1 MKKLIRLLV
10 IAVFL
15 AIPLYANAN
24 IIKDVNLTLD
34 ASAPTGYIK
43 TGSTQYNVY
52 LDYDVKL
59 EGETA
64 WREAFCVEDANAV
77 DGSTYKYT
85 LLKVDSGLGAFG
97 LDVSKYLQAT
107 AIAQYYWNNY
117 EGKGN
122 EETMKAAT
130 QLVIWELMFET
141 EPTFNLSTGT
151 FVANLY
157 SGSGQDL
164 NQYDDEAANLWLE
177 LQKASLPPSTSEWVL
192 AVNPTITAGQ
202 PIQVKN
208 YQNYLVRYHVPEPAA
223 LMLLGLGLAGLA
235 GISRKRKK

>member
-1 MKKLIRLLV
+1 MNKLIQLL
-10 IAVFL
+10 ISAVFL
-15 AIPLYANAN
+15 TIPLCANAN

-34 ASAPTGYIK
+34 ARTPTGYIQ
-43 TGSTQYNVY
+43 TGSAPYNVY

-64 WREAFCVEDANAV
+64 WREAFCVEDANAI

-85 LLKVDSGLGAFG
+85 LLTVDSGLSSVG
-97 LDVSKYLQAT
+97 LDADKYLKAA
-107 AIAQYYWNNY
+107 AIAQYYWDNY
-117 EGKGN
+117 EGQSN
-122 EETMKAAT
+122 EYTMKAAA
-130 QLVIWELMFET
+130 QIAIWEMMFEDDNNGFDLSAGNFQTGSYNT
-141 EPTFNLSTGT
+141 EALGIWNSVQFIP
-151 FVANLY
+151 
-157 SGSGQDL
+157 
-164 NQYDDEAANLWLE
+164 
-177 LQKASLPPSTSEWVL
+177 ASSNEWVL

-235 GISRKRKK
+235 GISRKGKK